1 MRMSPGVSRF
11 FSRERNFVKGHW
23 GKGGERGTV
32 KEQKHDGGNKRE
44 GETKNGPE
52 GGSVKCT
59 VNAMSRTSTCVM
71 PA

>member
-1 MRMSPGVSRF
+1 MKGISSRDIGGEGGVS
-11 FSRERNFVKGHW
+11 G
-23 GKGGERGTV
+23 GTV
-32 KEQKHDGGNKRE
+32 KERKHDGGNKRE

-59 VNAMSRTSTCVM
+59 VNAMSRTLTRVM